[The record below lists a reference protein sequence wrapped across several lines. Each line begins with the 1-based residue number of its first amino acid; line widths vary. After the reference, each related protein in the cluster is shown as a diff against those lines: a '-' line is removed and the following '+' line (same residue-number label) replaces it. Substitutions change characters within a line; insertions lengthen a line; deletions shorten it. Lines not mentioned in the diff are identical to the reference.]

1 MKITSISFLTLIV
14 FFVTSF
20 HLDAAIKLPQII
32 GDHMVLQQKQ
42 EVRIWGWADKNEW
55 VTIDFNGQKVKTR
68 ADKEGNWSAVLEP
81 MDAGGPYEMTI
92 TGENQIKLKD
102 ILIGEVWICSGQS
115 NMEWP
120 VSMVNNAKKEIEQAD
135 YPKIRIFDVPRNLQ
149 LEPVN
154 DIPETDWNSVTPKTV
169 SGFSAVGYFFGR
181 HLHQELGVPIGLVG
195 SNWGGTVVETWTSKS
210 SINTV
215 DFFDD
220 KMQTLEKLDRE
231 ELEKR
236 MQEKVNEIKKSISYE
251 KDGLQQGYAIWAKLD
266 FDDSQWK
273 TMDLPT
279 LWEEGPLPSL
289 DGIVWFRKSISLSKE
304 QARNASMLHLGKID
318 DSDMTWVNG
327 TLVGEME
334 NMYDAERNY
343 RVPAEVLKEGDNV
356 ITIRVED
363 TGGGGGIYGNPENMQ
378 LTSANYQLPLTGE
391 WKYQVSPKN
400 LSVGSSKLSPNDYP
414 TLLYNGMI
422 HPIEKYTFQGAIW
435 YQGES
440 NASRAYQYREL
451 FPLMIN
457 DWRKQ
462 FENPDLSFL
471 FVQLANFMQVKDKPQ
486 ESAWAELREA
496 QTMTLE
502 LPKTGMAVTIDIGEA
517 DDIHPRNKQD
527 VGYRLALAARHI
539 EYGQNIVYSGPVY
552 SSMQV
557 EGNKVK
563 LTFNHIGSGLVA
575 KNKFGCL
582 MGFQIAAEDKQWHW
596 AKAYI
601 ENDKVIVHSENVQK
615 PVAVRYAWADNP
627 EEANLYNV
635 EGLPASPFKTDSWK
649 GITR

>member
-1 MKITSISFLTLIV
+1 
-14 FFVTSF
+14 
-20 HLDAAIKLPQII
+20 
-32 GDHMVLQQKQ
+32 
-42 EVRIWGWADKNEW
+42 
-55 VTIDFNGQKVKTR
+55 
-68 ADKEGNWSAVLEP
+68 
-81 MDAGGPYEMTI
+81 
-92 TGENQIKLKD
+92 
-102 ILIGEVWICSGQS
+102 
-115 NMEWP
+115 
-120 VSMVNNAKKEIEQAD
+120 
-135 YPKIRIFDVPRNLQ
+135 
-149 LEPVN
+149 
-154 DIPETDWNSVTPKTV
+154 
-169 SGFSAVGYFFGR
+169 
-181 HLHQELGVPIGLVG
+181 
-195 SNWGGTVVETWTSKS
+195 
-210 SINTV
+210 
-215 DFFDD
+215 
-220 KMQTLEKLDRE
+220 
-231 ELEKR
+231 
-236 MQEKVNEIKKSISYE
+236 
-251 KDGLQQGYAIWAKLD
+251 
-266 FDDSQWK
+266 
-273 TMDLPT
+273 
-279 LWEEGPLPSL
+279 
-289 DGIVWFRKSISLSKE
+289 
-304 QARNASMLHLGKID
+304 
-318 DSDMTWVNG
+318 
-327 TLVGEME
+327 
-334 NMYDAERNY
+334 
-343 RVPAEVLKEGDNV
+343 
-356 ITIRVED
+356 
-363 TGGGGGIYGNPENMQ
+363 
-378 LTSANYQLPLTGE
+378 
-391 WKYQVSPKN
+391 
-400 LSVGSSKLSPNDYP
+400 
-414 TLLYNGMI
+414 MI